1 MDNSL
6 RDSAGSFIFS
16 GMKNLARVFTVL
28 LLTLSL
34 IPTAA
39 SAEEVCVGAECSITF
54 EFTGSEQQWSPPPN
68 VTNLMFTVTGA
79 SGAGGG
85 NGGLVSGELTGFPQT
100 LYLYVGGQGVQ
111 GNGAAGGFNG
121 GGNAG
126 GYRGNEGS
134 GGGASDIRFGTQ
146 LVDRVVVA
154 GGGGGGGGY
163 AGAAGAD
170 GGGLLANDGSSG
182 QGGGGRGGTQTGGGA
197 AGYSNGGSA
206 ASAGTFGVGGT
217 GGSSWN
223 AGGGGGGG
231 GWYGGGGGGADDD
244 GCCSD
249 GGGGGGG
256 SSYAN
261 ESFTSSVS
269 HEVGVQSGNGR
280 IIISWTLPIEVL
292 SFDLV
297 QVDGSS
303 LLATLV
309 MSADIGSLQ
318 ASDFLVSSPCQISE
332 IVIEGQQA
340 TIALVECAGGPVS
353 LELREESFGQVLSE
367 ESVVAETIFDLEP
380 PSFQWLPHEEV
391 FTAEL
396 TLGFEL
402 SEPVADLGAEDF
414 QVQGCLVEMMD
425 QVLRLSECAEGT
437 HTIELMTS
445 SLMDRWGNVGPN
457 EAVATSFS
465 VDVTGPEVSASEV
478 ATSGEGPFR
487 YLVEISFS
495 EPLTLVPSDIP
506 FSSEDDCQ
514 DGLEPSESGLTIW
527 AECGWGSG
535 FWTIAA
541 FSLTDQLGNL
551 GPSQDFVISFSN
563 PEPLATEEAA
573 PPEPVQLPQ
582 PQPIADSNPPVVI
595 DEPTEQESPVEASPE
610 LETETEP
617 DPEPELETPSADEI
631 DQAEGNLE
639 EELEEILEA
648 VVTPSPAPA
657 PQRAQSRQGQTIEPS
672 PVPEPS
678 IEPELSVEPDV
689 VPLQTGSPT
698 PRQVDT
704 AELVLDDAGRLDL
717 EDKSQGGGLFLPALL
732 MLMVMGVGF
741 AAWRAIGR

>member
-1 MDNSL
+1 LGAVDNSL

-16 GMKNLARVFTVL
+16 GMKNLARSFTVL
-28 LLTLSL
+28 LLSLSL

-39 SAEEVCVGAECSITF
+39 SAEEVCVGSECSITF
-54 EFTGSEQQWSPPPN
+54 EFTGSEQQWSPPAN
-68 VTNLMFTVTGA
+68 VTTLMFTVTGA

-85 NGGLVSGELTGFPQT
+85 SGGLVTGELTGFPQT
-100 LYLYVGGQGVQ
+100 LYLYVGGQGAQ

-280 IIISWTLPIEVL
+280 IVISWTLPIEVL

-303 LLATLV
+303 LLATFL
-309 MSADIGSLQ
+309 MNAEIGSLD
-318 ASDFLVSSPCQISE
+318 SGDFLASPPCQIGD

-340 TIALVECAGGPVS
+340 TMSLVECLGGPVS
-353 LELREESFGQVLSE
+353 LELRADYVGEALLQ

-380 PSFQWLPHEEV
+380 PSFQWQPHENV

-402 SEPVADLGAEDF
+402 SEPVAELGAEDF
-414 QVQGCLVEMMD
+414 QVQGCLVEMVE
-425 QVLRLSECAEGT
+425 QALLLSECAEGP
-437 HTIELMTS
+437 HTIELIPF
-445 SLMDRWGNVGPN
+445 SLIDQWGNSGPA
-457 EAVATSFS
+457 ESVATSFS
-465 VDVTGPEVSASEV
+465 VDITGPEVSASEV
-478 ATSGEGPFR
+478 SISGENPFR
-487 YLVEISFS
+487 YTAELSFS

-514 DGLEPSESGLTIW
+514 NGLEPSESGLTIW
-527 AECGWGSG
+527 ADCSWGSG

-573 PPEPVQLPQ
+573 PPDPVQTP
-582 PQPIADSNPPVVI
+582 PPIADPNPPVAI
-595 DEPTEQESPVEASPE
+595 DEPTEQESPVGVAPE
-610 LETETEP
+610 LETE
-617 DPEPELETPSADEI
+617 PEPEPETEAPSADEI
-631 DQAEGNLE
+631 NQAEVNLE
-639 EELEEILEA
+639 EELEKILEA
-648 VVTPSPAPA
+648 VVTPSPVPA
-657 PQRAQSRQGQTIEPS
+657 AQKAQSRQVQTIEPS
-672 PVPEPS
+672 PEPEPS
-678 IEPELSVEPDV
+678 IEPDVSLEPGV

-717 EDKSQGGGLFLPALL
+717 EDESQGGGLFLPALL